1 MISRATMSNPA
12 PPPNIRV
19 KSRWFKAP
27 TDKTPEEQASAVGF
41 IAWRVAQQMLKR
53 MRSAGFD
60 IDPGPAYFGFMR
72 EVLVFL
78 LVVADRLAFDA
89 FEPEVRQ
96 RFLPALVLR
105 VADFL
110 QDNEGDLLGP
120 PEGDGDGQGN
130 WADRFIDQFNVLQGH
145 YAEFGADPE
154 ASPDGGFVPDFAFYR
169 YLGYRL
175 EPGLPAKDRRWVID
189 QVMAIEAPDAVALVT
204 SAMRDLHD
212 PTPRAKR
219 RSSMTG
225 E

>member
-1 MISRATMSNPA
+1 MSSNPA

-19 KSRWFKAP
+19 KSHWFQAGDEKS
-27 TDKTPEEQASAVGF
+27 PEQQASAVAF

-60 IDPGPAYFGFMR
+60 IDPGAPYFGFMR

-78 LVVADRLAFDA
+78 LVVTDRLAHDG

-96 RFLPALVLR
+96 RFTRALVLR

-110 QDNEGDLLGP
+110 QDNEGDLLGT
-120 PEGDGDGQGN
+120 PEGPD
-130 WADRFIDQFNVLQGH
+130 WAERFIDQFNALQGH
-145 YAEFGADPE
+145 YAEFGADPQ
-154 ASPDGGFVPDFAFYR
+154 APADAGFVPDFAFYR
-169 YLGYRL
+169 YLGHRI
-175 EPGLPAKDRRWVID
+175 EPDLPPKDRRWVID
-189 QVMAIEAPDAVALVT
+189 QVMAIEAPDAVAIMT

-212 PTPRAKR
+212 PTPRARR
-219 RSSMTG
+219 RSATTG

>member
-1 MISRATMSNPA
+1 MSSNPA

-19 KSRWFKAP
+19 KSHWFQAGDEKS
-27 TDKTPEEQASAVGF
+27 PEQQASAVAF

-60 IDPGPAYFGFMR
+60 IDPGAPYFGFMR

-78 LVVADRLAFDA
+78 LVVTDRLAHDG

-96 RFLPALVLR
+96 RFTRALVLR

-110 QDNEGDLLGP
+110 QDNEGDLLGT
-120 PEGDGDGQGN
+120 PEGPD
-130 WADRFIDQFNVLQGH
+130 WAERFIDQFNGLQGH
-145 YAEFGADPE
+145 YAEFGADPQ
-154 ASPDGGFVPDFAFYR
+154 APADAGFVPDFAFYR
-169 YLGYRL
+169 YLGHRI
-175 EPGLPAKDRRWVID
+175 EPDLPPKDRRWVID
-189 QVMAIEAPDAVALVT
+189 QVMAIEAPDAVAIMT

-212 PTPRAKR
+212 PTPRARR
-219 RSSMTG
+219 RSATTG

>member
-1 MISRATMSNPA
+1 MSNPA

-19 KSRWFKAP
+19 KSHWFKAG
-27 TDKTPEEQASAVGF
+27 DEKSPEQQASAVAF

-60 IDPGPAYFGFMR
+60 IDPGAPYFGFMR

-78 LVVADRLAFDA
+78 LVVTDRLAHDG

-96 RFLPALVLR
+96 RFTTGLVLR

-110 QDNEGDLLGP
+110 QDNEGDLLGQ
-120 PEGDGDGQGN
+120 PEGLD
-130 WADRFIDQFNVLQGH
+130 WAERFIEQFNTLQSH
-145 YAEFGADPE
+145 YAEFGADPQAPADE
-154 ASPDGGFVPDFAFYR
+154 GFVPDFAFYR
-169 YLGYRL
+169 YLGHRI
-175 EPGLPAKDRRWVID
+175 EPDLPPKDRRWVID

-212 PTPRAKR
+212 PTPRARR
-219 RSSMTG
+219 RSATTG

>member
-1 MISRATMSNPA
+1 MSSNPA

-19 KSRWFKAP
+19 KSHWFK
-27 TDKTPEEQASAVGF
+27 TGDEKTPEQQASAVAF

-60 IDPGPAYFGFMR
+60 IDPGAPYFGFMR

-78 LVVADRLAFDA
+78 LVVTDRLAHDG

-96 RFLPALVLR
+96 RFTRALVLR

-110 QDNEGDLLGP
+110 QDNEGDLLGT
-120 PEGDGDGQGN
+120 PEGPD
-130 WADRFIDQFNVLQGH
+130 WAERFIDQFNGLQGH
-145 YAEFGADPE
+145 YAEFGADPQ
-154 ASPDGGFVPDFAFYR
+154 APTDAGFVPDFAFYR
-169 YLGYRL
+169 YLGHRI
-175 EPGLPAKDRRWVID
+175 EPDLPPKDRRWVID
-189 QVMAIEAPDAVALVT
+189 QVMAIEAPDAVAIMT

-212 PTPRAKR
+212 PTPRARR
-219 RSSMTG
+219 RSATTG

>member
-1 MISRATMSNPA
+1 MSNPA

-19 KSRWFKAP
+19 KSHWFKAG
-27 TDKTPEEQASAVGF
+27 DEKSPEQQASAVAF

-60 IDPGPAYFGFMR
+60 IDPGAPYFGFMR

-78 LVVADRLAFDA
+78 LVVTDRLAHDG

-96 RFLPALVLR
+96 RFTTGLVLR

-110 QDNEGDLLGP
+110 QDNEGDLLGR
-120 PEGDGDGQGN
+120 PEGPD
-130 WADRFIDQFNVLQGH
+130 WAERFIEQFNTLQSH
-145 YAEFGADPE
+145 YAEFGADPQAPADE
-154 ASPDGGFVPDFAFYR
+154 GFVPDFAFYR
-169 YLGYRL
+169 YLGHRI
-175 EPGLPAKDRRWVID
+175 EPDLPPKDRRWVID
-189 QVMAIEAPDAVALVT
+189 QVMAIEAPDAVAIMT

-212 PTPRAKR
+212 PTPRARR
-219 RSSMTG
+219 RSATTG